1 MHARAHSEKITQS
14 TTSLRE
20 TCGFDLMQCVDPDVP
35 SPPGQAQILD
45 TQSRQ
50 VTVTW
55 TPSYTDNNS
64 PISNY
69 NIQIRYGLALNRGYS
84 GSNSRCMLTKSC
96 ASYGQNM
103 QQIHVSKHLLLFVQC
118 LWVKAQHWLRVW
130 KMGSKHIKRFRRMLF
145 LATKHHMQILGV
157 GPFCKLQ
164 NNT

>member
-1 MHARAHSEKITQS
+1 MHKHARTHSEKITQS
-14 TTSLRE
+14 ATSLGE

-69 NIQIRYGLALNRGYS
+69 NIQIRYGLALNRSYS
-84 GSNSRCMLTKSC
+84 GSSSRCMLPKSW
-96 ASYGQNM
+96 APYGQNM
-103 QQIHVSKHLLLFVQC
+103 QQIHISKHLLLLVQ
-118 LWVKAQHWLRVW
+118 R
-130 KMGSKHIKRFRRMLF
+130 
-145 LATKHHMQILGV
+145 
-157 GPFCKLQ
+157 P
-164 NNT
+164 